1 MASHGQLVGQTIS
14 HYRIIEKLGGG
25 GMGVVYKAEDTRLHR
40 FVAIKFLPDDVAGDA
55 QALSRFRREAEAA
68 SALNH
73 PNICTIYDVGEEG
86 RAFMVMEFLD
96 GITLKHRIAGRPIDS
111 ETLLSLA
118 IEIADALDAAHGEGI
133 VHRDIKPANIFVTKR
148 GHAKILDFGLAKV
161 EFKATSGSGDDDTL
175 TVDSDAQYLTSAG
188 AMLGTVAYMSPE
200 QVKAKELDARS
211 DLFSFGAAVYEMATG
226 KMPFDGSSSGEIC
239 GAILHQTPPPPSQVN
254 PRVSPELEAVINKAL
269 EKDRNLRYQH
279 ASELRADLQRL
290 KRDSDSNRQVLVR
303 GKAAAASPSVSRAQE
318 MRVPLKWVAIGG
330 AVLALAVGIGVVVKT
345 KVIGRGSAQA
355 TPQTAALSLAIIP
368 FYNVLSDPSMNWLAS
383 FLAETL
389 KTDIGQ
395 SQRVRVVSAS
405 HLQQVLHDLHVSPQS
420 QIDLS
425 TVQHIAEFTNADTVV
440 YGQYAKFGD
449 QIRLQATIYDLKR
462 DRNYEIKTEI
472 RSEKD
477 LLKGLEDLASEI
489 RANVSTDTE
498 VQKDLKGRS
507 QFVLTKS
514 VPALRAYNEAL
525 QLSLSSKTQDAAT
538 QLEAAV
544 AEDPNFALAY
554 SRLALAYRSLGFD
567 AKAEQASRRAV
578 TLSDQLPAEEK
589 YLIEANHAVIINDT
603 AKGIAAYEKLI
614 QTDPTDE
621 DYQLALAG
629 LYEQASN
636 YDGARKVLA
645 RVRAANSKNLDALLA
660 SFRVEVSAGNPEAGI
675 EFLISAYSLATQL
688 GNDEAKASIEQQMGT
703 AYLDLNKLDEAMKSF
718 QGALEIRK
726 RLGLGRGVASSLNMI
741 ATVQARMGNSTEAL
755 ANYKESLAGF
765 QRIGDKRSTAI
776 LLMNL
781 GSLYA
786 DHSKYEDA
794 LKNTN
799 AALSLFRDL
808 GDEQSQSMCLNN
820 LGSIRNYTGNYQEAL
835 TLYEQSYQIRE
846 RLKLTDDMA
855 ESLHNLA
862 ETNSDLGHY
871 DTAITQYLKATEIR
885 SKSGDRSGIAIDSA
899 GLGALYA
906 EQGKY
911 SEALNAL
918 QESLKDFQQANDHT
932 WLMVESTARY
942 GSVLSQVGSWD
953 EGQTTLE
960 GAVKQAGEVKND
972 EVLSRALNYLGDNYF
987 YRGDPASARQH
998 YGRALQLATR
1008 AKSPELLIISK
1019 FNLAKLDV
1027 VYRLSVSAVPVL
1039 KKLLEETETIGLKAL
1054 SVQVSVY
1061 LAQALVGMNRQAEAR
1076 MVLDRAL
1083 EDAEK
1088 LNLAIEKARAH
1099 YFLGEVLRK
1108 AGGSPG
1114 GYAAQYSETVQILK
1128 AISNEG
1134 GNTRVLVRA
1143 DLKDLYRD
1151 ALHWSR

>member
-1 MASHGQLVGQTIS
+1 MGGQAQLVGQTIS

-86 RAFMVMEFLD
+86 GRAFMVMEFLD
-96 GITLKHRIAGRPIDS
+96 GITLKQRIAGRPIDS

-175 TVDSDAQYLTSAG
+175 TVDPDAQHLTSAG

-226 KMPFDGSSSGEIC
+226 KVPFDGSSSGEIC
-239 GAILHQTPPPPSQVN
+239 GAILHQNPPPPSQVN

-290 KRDSDSNRQVLVR
+290 KRDSDSNRQVLVAS
-303 GKAAAASPSVSRAQE
+303 GKAAAASPSVSRVQE
-318 MRVPLKWVAIGG
+318 MRVPLKLVAIGG

-345 KVIGRGSAQA
+345 KVIGRGSTQA
-355 TPQTAALSLAIIP
+355 APQAGALSLAIIP

-389 KTDIGQ
+389 RTNIGQ
-395 SQRVRVVSAS
+395 AQRVRVVSAS

-425 TVQHIAEFTNADTVV
+425 TLQHIAEFTNADTVV

-462 DRNYEIKTEI
+462 ARNYEIKKEI

-489 RANVSTDTE
+489 RAKVSTDTE
-498 VQKDLKGRS
+498 VQKGRS
-507 QFVLTKS
+507 IVLTKS

-525 QLSLSSKTQDAAT
+525 QLSLSGKTQDAAT
-538 QLEAAV
+538 LLEAAV

-578 TLSDQLPAEEK
+578 TLSDKLAAEEK
-589 YLIEANHAVIINDT
+589 YLIEANHAVIMNDT
-603 AKGIAAYEKLI
+603 AKGIAAYEKLT

-636 YDGARKVLA
+636 YDGARKVLE

-660 SFRVEVSAGNPEAGI
+660 SFRVEVSAGNPEAGL

-703 AYLDLNKLDEAMKSF
+703 AYLDLNKLDDAMKSF

-726 RLGLGRGVASSLNMI
+726 RLGLEKGVASSLNMI
-741 ATVQARMGNSTEAL
+741 ARVQARMGNSTDAL
-755 ANYKESLAGF
+755 ANYKESLAVF

-776 LLMNL
+776 LLLNL
-781 GSLYA
+781 GSFYA

-808 GDEQSQSMCLNN
+808 GDEDSQSMCLNN
-820 LGSIRNYTGNYQEAL
+820 LGSIRGYMGNNQEAL

-846 RLKLTDDMA
+846 RLKLADDMA

-885 SKSGDRSGIAIDSA
+885 SKSGDLSGIAINSA

-911 SEALNAL
+911 GQALNAL
-918 QESLKDFQQANDHT
+918 QASLKDFQQANDHT

-942 GSVLSQVGSWD
+942 GSVFSQVGRWD

-972 EVLSRALNYLGDNYF
+972 VVLSRALNYLGDNYF
-987 YRGDPASARQH
+987 YRGDPTSARQQ
-998 YGRALQLATR
+998 YERALQLATR
-1008 AKSPELLIISK
+1008 AKSPELLIVSK

-1061 LAQALVGMNRQAEAR
+1061 LAQALVGMNKQAEAR
-1076 MVLDRAL
+1076 IVLDRAL

-1088 LNLAIEKARAH
+1088 LNLVIEKARAH

-1114 GYAAQYSETVQILK
+1114 AYAAQYSETVQILK

-1134 GNTRVLVRA
+1134 RNTRVLVRA